1 MWQQNED
8 QVLSMYVWRSSR
20 VSYINESLPKNCL
33 NLQQYSKVF
42 AIIFLVWYQQILS
55 PNRKPGF
62 FETKLDQAKFKIIG
76 TILRTAYCTL
86 KVLSL
91 YPAKILE

>member
-8 QVLSMYVWRSSR
+8 QVLSMYVWRSFR
-20 VSYINESLPKNCL
+20 VSNINESLSKKCL
-33 NLQQYSKVF
+33 NLQQYSRVF

-62 FETKLDQAKFKIIG
+62 FKTKLDQAKFKING
-76 TILRTAYCTL
+76 TSFRTAYCTL